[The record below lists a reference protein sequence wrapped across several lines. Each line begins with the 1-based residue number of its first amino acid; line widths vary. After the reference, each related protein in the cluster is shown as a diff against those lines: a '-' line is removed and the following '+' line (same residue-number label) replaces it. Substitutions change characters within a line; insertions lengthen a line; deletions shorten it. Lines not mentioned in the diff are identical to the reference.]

1 MIKADEARKIN
12 ITLWYRLVFALYILL
27 LNRYIKLNAKKGK
40 NTLLYNE
47 YFLMRMF
54 FMKWQEEKIDEIVK
68 DKGYIVFGSHNLKGI
83 SW

>member
-47 YFLMRMF
+47 YFL
-54 FMKWQEEKIDEIVK
+54 I
-68 DKGYIVFGSHNLKGI
+68 Y
-83 SW
+83 